1 MSYNNLINVNI
12 SPLNATK
19 IGVYSGNTRVGKIEL
34 GNLKKSNLGNKLY
47 SFGLISDVHLSY
59 DTAEDDFKRALQFY
73 NNEGVDF
80 IIHAGDITANGAES
94 EFNTWK
100 TLRDTYSPNIPVY
113 TILGNHDS
121 WSWLNGKTGL
131 SEEKIKTYTGQS
143 LYYTVEK
150 NNDLFIFVGCH
161 RYTSKILFTTE
172 ELQWLYETLE
182 QNRNKRV
189 FLTFHVRP
197 DDACGNAYGIYA
209 TDIWNGTES
218 QIMESLFKHY
228 KNITMFHGHSHLTL
242 ALQTKD
248 NKANYDNIFGV
259 NSIHVPSL
267 TVPRVG
273 DVSGASSRQE
283 VYAKS
288 EGYIVDVYTDGILLK
303 GRDFVTEQYFCIAT
317 YYIPTVL
324 QTIDAFSYSDST
336 ETLDTSSTYSITNS
350 LFGAT
355 NSNNS
360 TTVTKWTS
368 YSNTITANEGYKISN
383 VIVTMGGTD
392 ITSSCY
398 SNGTI
403 NIEKVTG
410 DIVINAT
417 IVSTSNPCTR
427 ITLNNASLEFTSKGE
442 TKTLVATVTPSDTT
456 DVVVWESNN
465 TNVATVNNGVVTSI
479 KNGTCIITA
488 KCGSYSAT
496 CNITVSVPKPN
507 TTITATQG
515 TKIDKKTG
523 VESSSDTY
531 GASNYVEFD
540 NSYTYTAHCSI
551 NSSSIPAGGD
561 YAYSIV
567 YYDSNKAFISCAD
580 NFIPKANGVCDKVI
594 PDVTNAKY
602 IRVRYYL
609 GTNAV
614 TTVFNG
620 LTITC

>member
-1 MSYNNLINVNI
+1 MSYNNLISVNI
-12 SPLNATK
+12 APLNATK
-19 IGVYSGNTRVGKIEL
+19 IGVYNGDTKVGKIEL

-59 DTAEDDFKRALQFY
+59 DTAEDDFKKALQFY

-80 IIHAGDITANGAES
+80 IVHCGDVTANGIET
-94 EFNTWK
+94 EFGTWK
-100 TLRDTYSPNIPVY
+100 TLRDTYSPNTPVY

-131 SEEKIKTYTGQS
+131 SEEQIKTYTGQD

-150 NNDLFIFVGCH
+150 GNDLFVFIGCH
-161 RYTSKILFTTE
+161 RYTSEILFTTE

-182 QNRNKRV
+182 QNRNKRI
-189 FLTFHVRP
+189 FLIHHVRP

-218 QIMESLFKHY
+218 KIMESLFRHY

-248 NKANYDNIFGV
+248 NKANYDNVFGI

-273 DVSGASSRQE
+273 DASGASSRKE

-288 EGYIVDVYTDGILLK
+288 EGYIVDVYNNGILLK
-303 GRDFVTEQYFCIAT
+303 GRDFVAEKYFSIAT
-317 YYIPTVL
+317 YYIPTTL

-336 ETLDTSSTYSITNS
+336 ETLDTSTTYNITNS
-350 LFGAT
+350 LSSVT
-355 NSNNS
+355 NSNTA

-368 YSNTITANEGYKISN
+368 YRNTITANEGYKISA
-383 VIVTMGGTD
+383 ITVTMGGVD
-392 ITSSCY
+392 ITSSCHN
-398 SNGTI
+398 NGVI
-403 NIEKVTG
+403 NIAKVTG
-410 DIVINAT
+410 DIAITGTV
-417 IVSTSNPCTR
+417 VSTSNPCTG
-427 ITLNNASLEFTSKGE
+427 ITISNNTLEFTSKGE
-442 TKTLVATVTPSDTT
+442 TKTLTVTVTPSDTT
-456 DVVVWESNN
+456 DVVVWKSDDVS
-465 TNVATVNNGVVTSI
+465 VATVENGVVTSK

-496 CNITVSVPKPN
+496 CDITVSVPKPN

-515 TKIDKKTG
+515 TKIDKTTG

-531 GASNYVEFD
+531 GASNYIEFD
-540 NSYTYTAHCSI
+540 NAYTYTAHCSI

-561 YAYSIV
+561 YSYSIV
-567 YYDSNKAFISCAD
+567 YYDSDKTFISCVD
-580 NFIPKANGVCDKVI
+580 NFIKKANGVCDKVI

-609 GTNAV
+609 GTKAV

-620 LTITC
+620 LAITC

>member
-1 MSYNNLINVNI
+1 MSYNNLISVNI
-12 SPLNATK
+12 APLNATK
-19 IGVYSGNTRVGKIEL
+19 IGVYNGDTKVGKIEL

-59 DTAEDDFKRALQFY
+59 DTAEDDLKKALQFY

-80 IIHAGDITANGAES
+80 IVHCGDVTANGKET
-94 EFNTWK
+94 EFGTWK
-100 TLRDTYSPNIPVY
+100 TLRDTYSPNTPVY

-131 SEEKIKTYTGQS
+131 GEEQIKTYTGQD
-143 LYYTVEK
+143 LYYTIEK
-150 NNDLFIFVGCH
+150 GNDLFVFVGCH
-161 RYTSKILFTTE
+161 RYTSGILFTTE

-182 QNRNKRV
+182 QNRNKRI
-189 FLTFHVRP
+189 FLIHHVRP

-218 QIMESLFKHY
+218 NIMESLFRHY

-248 NKANYDNIFGV
+248 NKANYDNVFGI

-273 DVSGASSRQE
+273 DASGASSRQE

-288 EGYIVDVYTDGILLK
+288 EGYIVDVYERGIFLR
-303 GRDFVTEQYFCIAT
+303 GRDFVTEKYFSIAT
-317 YYIPTVL
+317 YYIPTTL
-324 QTIDAFSYSDST
+324 QTIDAFSYSDGT
-336 ETLDTSSTYSITNS
+336 GTLDTSTTYNIANS
-350 LFGAT
+350 LSNVT
-355 NSNNS
+355 NSNVA

-368 YSNTITANEGYKISN
+368 YSNTITANEKYKISA
-383 VIVTMGGTD
+383 ITVTMGGVD
-392 ITSSCY
+392 ITSSCHN
-398 SNGTI
+398 NGVI
-403 NIEKVTG
+403 NIAKVTG
-410 DIVINAT
+410 DIAITGTV
-417 IVSTSNPCTR
+417 VSTSNPCTG
-427 ITLNNASLEFTSKGE
+427 ITISNNTLEFTSKGE
-442 TKTLVATVTPSDTT
+442 TKTLTVTVTPSDTT
-456 DVVVWESNN
+456 DVVVWKSDDVS
-465 TNVATVNNGVVTSI
+465 VATVENGVVTSK

-496 CNITVSVPKPN
+496 CDITVSVSKPN

-515 TKIDKKTG
+515 TKIDKTTG

-531 GASNYVEFD
+531 GASNYIEFD
-540 NSYTYTAHCSI
+540 NAYTYTAHCSI
-551 NSSSIPAGGD
+551 NTSSIPAGGD
-561 YAYSIV
+561 YSYSIV
-567 YYDSNKAFISCAD
+567 YYDSNKSFISCVD
-580 NFIPKANGVCDKVI
+580 NFIKKANGICDKVI
-594 PDVTNAKY
+594 PDVANAKY

-609 GTNAV
+609 GTKSV
-614 TTVFNG
+614 DTVFNG